1 MHKSTSFSVRS
12 IKAKDVPFITICLS
26 AVCYFAVHD
35 PLFISALGC
44 FSILFLGAWH
54 LAQVVPILEQF
65 LSQRIRFWHIA
76 SLVLAATALVSII
89 PTPAHA
95 IFLSG
100 LEDFFK
106 ELVQG
111 AQSGTGSATLSPEVI
126 ELIFNLIRGTFLLIV
141 AASSLFAYNQAQQG
155 NDWRPIVTQV
165 GLAFAIVIAV
175 DIVTYIFVGDGVT
188 T

>member
-1 MHKSTSFSVRS
+1 MTIRN
-12 IKAKDVPFITICLS
+12 IKTQDLPFITICLS
-26 AVCYFAVHD
+26 AILYFTVKN
-35 PLFISALGC
+35 PLFITAFGC
-44 FSILFLGAWH
+44 FTILFLSAWH
-54 LAQVVPILEQF
+54 LAQIVPIIEHYI
-65 LSQRIRFWHIA
+65 SGKIRFWHIV
-76 SLVLAATALVSII
+76 SLILAATAFVSIL

-111 AQSGTGSATLSPEVI
+111 AQSGAGSATLTPEVVG
-126 ELIFNLIRGTFLLIV
+126 LIFNLIRGAFLLIV

-165 GLAFAIVIAV
+165 GLSFAIVIAI

-188 T
+188 TTT